1 MVSSKKPESSQAPRI
16 RTDGRKSLLVYL
28 DAGLIK
34 DLKKA
39 ALDDETNV
47 YELVEDA
54 ARTWL
59 AARAKR
65 VAAEPSK

>member
-1 MVSSKKPESSQAPRI
+1 MVSSKKPDSNPSARS
-16 RTDGRKSLLVYL
+16 RADGRKSLLVYL
-28 DAGLIK
+28 DAELIK

-54 ARTWL
+54 ARNWL

-65 VAAEPSK
+65 GAAGPSK